1 MKPSWFCVVCK
12 VDNGCTIEKWRSMV
26 YATTATEAAKMAK
39 ADWEVRDNET
49 VATVLSVRMIS
60 ETEIFTTRA
69 R

>member
-1 MKPSWFCVVCK
+1 MKHSWFCVVCK
-12 VDNGCTIEKWRSMV
+12 VDNGCTIEKWCSMV
-26 YATTATEAAKMAK
+26 CATTATEAAKMAK

-60 ETEIFTTRA
+60 ETEIFTTRE